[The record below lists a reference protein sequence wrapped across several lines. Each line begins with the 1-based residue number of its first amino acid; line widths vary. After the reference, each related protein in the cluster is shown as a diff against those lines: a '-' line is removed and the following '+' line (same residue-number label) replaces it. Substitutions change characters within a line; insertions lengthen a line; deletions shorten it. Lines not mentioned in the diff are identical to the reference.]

1 MKIATWNVNS
11 VRARSSHLAR
21 WLDEFKPDVALL
33 QELKC
38 MGDQFPHD
46 AVEHLGYNIEM
57 VCQKTYNGVAVLSKH
72 PIDVEMTGLPEGG
85 EDTQARYLEVFTGGL
100 RIASIYAP
108 NGNPVD
114 SDKFPYKLEFMER
127 LYRHVKT
134 LLATEDSFI
143 LAGDYNVIPE
153 PIDVYNPESWKEDA
167 LFRPESRAALRKI
180 IYLGLTDAFRALHP
194 GEPGHYSFWDYMR
207 GAWERDR
214 GLRID
219 HLLLSPQ
226 ATDRLIAAGIDKAP
240 RGWDKPSDHTPVWIE
255 IRD

>member
-11 VRARSSHLAR
+11 VRARSSHLVR

-38 MGDQFPHD
+38 LDDQFPHD

-57 VCQKTYNGVAVLSKH
+57 VCQKTYNGVAVFSKH
-72 PIDVEMTGLPEGG
+72 AIDVEQRGLPGDEA
-85 EDTQARYLEVFTGGL
+85 DTQARYLEVFTGGV

-114 SDKFPYKLEFMER
+114 TEKFPYKLAFLER
-127 LYRHVKT
+127 LYHHAKT
-134 LLATEDSFI
+134 LLASEDAFV

-167 LFRPESRAALRKI
+167 LFRPESRAAFRKLL
-180 IYLGLTDAFRALHP
+180 YLGLTDAFRALHP
-194 GEPGHYSFWDYMR
+194 DEPGQYSFWDYMR

-226 ATDRLIAAGIDKAP
+226 ATDRLVASGIDKTP
-240 RGWDKPSDHTPVWIE
+240 RGWDKASDHTPVWIE
-255 IRD
+255 LQD